1 LLSLP
6 SLCYVDLFSKSRTVS
21 WKYENI
27 PGGFLVDYQERFL
40 FNLDQVMPAK
50 YTGLTTITTVTRDP
64 Y

>member
-1 LLSLP
+1 
-6 SLCYVDLFSKSRTVS
+6 VS